1 MPKTTDEPF
10 EGSLLGYTESDC
22 LVHRANGASFLQAQA
37 ASDFGEVKHLAQ
49 LESGKKIVGGI
60 GGGGKRVSKKR
71 AVPVGNGEGVDWSKA
86 IDELL
91 NDSRSMQDILND
103 LHSPR

>member
-10 EGSLLGYTESDC
+10 EGSLLGYTESNC
-22 LVHRANGASFLQAQA
+22 LVHRAKGASFLQAQA

-60 GGGGKRVSKKR
+60 GGGGKRAPKKH
-71 AVPVGNGEGVDWSKA
+71 AVPVGNGEGVDWSKM
-86 IDELL
+86 IDDLL
-91 NDSRSMQDILND
+91 DDSRSVQDILND